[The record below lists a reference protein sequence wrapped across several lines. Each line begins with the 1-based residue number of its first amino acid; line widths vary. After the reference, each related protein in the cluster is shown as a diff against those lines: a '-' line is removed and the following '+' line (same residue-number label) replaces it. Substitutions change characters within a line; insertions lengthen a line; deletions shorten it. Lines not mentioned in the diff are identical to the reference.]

1 MSIMSELPYNNIN
14 STLKVNPTNPPN
26 YSQQLQYLTQGDY
39 TLVIFAYLRSP
50 AYKAKNYTTHTK
62 LDYKPPL
69 SLQFNGKELQ
79 ILEWGEVKRDKL
91 DSNIFDKGNNENKA
105 YYRIY
110 SKDYDVIDK
119 QDIPKLFSSYSLTY
133 DILDT
138 EKYYQSNHLKEQ
150 DIIVSMKQDTSLPK
164 GSYYLYT
171 KDIEQSLKI
180 QTDYLYRARGYKALN
195 IYTIDTNNQYKISYH
210 SNPLDNI
217 PYPKGTTF
225 IIAPN
230 TPIPTHY
237 TDKKVRICLKG
248 SRTYKDF
255 ILNLKQKIDTLKTQG
270 YEIDKVK
277 LEVGYESELLWI
289 AIAKKELGVLEIK
302 GNIHN
307 PRIIEYHSTTGK
319 FKDDETAWCSSFVN
333 WVMTQAG
340 IKGTNSAAARSW
352 KDWGQKLDKPA
363 YGCIGVHIKP
373 NGYGHVGFIVGKTE
387 NGYLVS
393 LGGNQNDSVKHTAY
407 SKNFFQYFAYPKEY
421 VPNYTLPMLNSNT
434 INKGEKTR

>member
-1 MSIMSELPYNNIN
+1 MSELPYNNIN

-50 AYKAKNYTTHTK
+50 AYKARNYTTHTK

-237 TDKKVRICLKG
+237 TDKKVKICLKG

-255 ILNLKQKIDTLKTQG
+255 ILNLKQKIDTIQSQ
-270 YEIDKVK
+270 YEIERVR
-277 LEVGYESELLWI
+277 LEVGYESVDEQLSKYFTLTEVVKTNQKTSQFTKEQLTEFNRKEAMIVENYKKLQSLAKECDKIVDWI
-289 AIAKKELGVLEIK
+289 GYKPRVNSGVRVDIVNENLPNSSKKGKSQHTKCEALDLGF
-302 GNIHN
+302 N
-307 PRIIEYHSTTGK
+307 S
-319 FKDDETAWCSSFVN
+319 KDDL
-333 WVMTQAG
+333 
-340 IKGTNSAAARSW
+340 K
-352 KDWGQKLDKPA
+352 K
-363 YGCIGVHIKP
+363 
-373 NGYGHVGFIVGKTE
+373 
-387 NGYLVS
+387 S
-393 LGGNQNDSVKHTAY
+393 L
-407 SKNFFQYFAYPKEY
+407 F
-421 VPNYTLPMLNSNT
+421 SNT
-434 INKGEKTR
+434 

>member
-50 AYKAKNYTTHTK
+50 AYKARNYTTHTK

-237 TDKKVRICLKG
+237 TDKKVKICLKG

-407 SKNFFQYFAYPKEY
+407 SKNFFQDF
-421 VPNYTLPMLNSNT
+421 V
-434 INKGEKTR
+434 

>member
-1 MSIMSELPYNNIN
+1 
-14 STLKVNPTNPPN
+14 
-26 YSQQLQYLTQGDY
+26 
-39 TLVIFAYLRSP
+39 R
-50 AYKAKNYTTHTK
+50 NYTTHTK

-237 TDKKVRICLKG
+237 TDKKVKICLKG

-407 SKNFFQYFAYPKEY
+407 SKNFFQYFVYPKEY
-421 VPNYTLPMLNSNT
+421 VPNYTLPTLNSNT

>member
-1 MSIMSELPYNNIN
+1 AYILSTDETLPQKLDYRKI
-14 STLKVNPTNPPN
+14 
-26 YSQQLQYLTQGDY
+26 TQEGSDSPYIGEDY
-39 TLVIFAYLRSP
+39 TLTLKKEYFDINKATYLHIFAYINVPSSKVKQVL
-50 AYKAKNYTTHTK
+50 K
-62 LDYKPPL
+62 LEYPL
-69 SLQFNGKELQ
+69 SLRFNGKELH
-79 ILEWGEVKRDKL
+79 IVEWGKVKKDKSFKL
-91 DSNIFDKGNNENKA
+91 HALNLSNPKETIAESQHYKVKLENLPMTIKPQESYRLHITNRKNSNKA
-105 YYRIY
+105 TLTNHNTQNIINAEIFIDDDFCEPINILQNYKNEYRV
-110 SKDYDVIDK
+110 DDV
-119 QDIPKLFSSYSLTY
+119 
-133 DILDT
+133 
-138 EKYYQSNHLKEQ
+138 
-150 DIIVSMKQDTSLPK
+150 
-164 GSYYLYT
+164 
-171 KDIEQSLKI
+171 
-180 QTDYLYRARGYKALN
+180 R
-195 IYTIDTNNQYKISYH
+195 
-210 SNPLDNI
+210 
-217 PYPKGTTF
+217 
-225 IIAPN
+225 
-230 TPIPTHY
+230 
-237 TDKKVRICLKG
+237 
-248 SRTYKDF
+248 
-255 ILNLKQKIDTLKTQG
+255 
-270 YEIDKVK
+270 

-407 SKNFFQYFAYPKEY
+407 SKNFFQYFVYPKEY
-421 VPNYTLPMLNSNT
+421 VPNYTLPTLNSNT

>member
-1 MSIMSELPYNNIN
+1 M
-14 STLKVNPTNPPN
+14 
-26 YSQQLQYLTQGDY
+26 
-39 TLVIFAYLRSP
+39 
-50 AYKAKNYTTHTK
+50 
-62 LDYKPPL
+62 
-69 SLQFNGKELQ
+69 
-79 ILEWGEVKRDKL
+79 
-91 DSNIFDKGNNENKA
+91 
-105 YYRIY
+105 
-110 SKDYDVIDK
+110 
-119 QDIPKLFSSYSLTY
+119 FSSYSLTY

-237 TDKKVRICLKG
+237 TDKKVKICLKG

-407 SKNFFQYFAYPKEY
+407 SKNFFQYFVYPKEY

>member
-50 AYKAKNYTTHTK
+50 AYKARNYTTHTK

-237 TDKKVRICLKG
+237 TDKKVKICLKG

-407 SKNFFQYFAYPKEY
+407 SKNFFQYFVYPKEY